1 VKKQKTF
8 LGELKRRS
16 EKQESSEEEQ
26 SEEEEASSSSEEEE
40 KVEQK
45 PTLVRKRRV
54 MRKNAAPI
62 EQARSHSPVEIQK
75 QSEEEEDIDGGIA
88 LLSKSIHKFTSN
100 TTRMLQ
106 MFG

>member
-1 VKKQKTF
+1 M
-8 LGELKRRS
+8 GELKRRS

-26 SEEEEASSSSEEEE
+26 SEEEEASSSSEEEQ

-45 PTLVRKRRV
+45 PTPVRKRRMV
-54 MRKNAAPI
+54 RKNAALI
-62 EQARSHSPVEIQK
+62 EQVRSHSPVEIQK

-88 LLSKSIHKFTSN
+88 LLSKSIFESISN
-100 TTRMLQ
+100 TSRMLQ